1 MEQDNKQLANNPI
14 EQNQFSAKVI
24 STTSASTIK
33 EPSKVDYNSRDY
45 ISFGTDNLFPQGLAI
60 LNRRSSTHRSILNN
74 KVIYSLG
81 RGFITENNSPLEDFL
96 LSVNNR
102 RESLR
107 KVLKKLFNDW
117 YSFGNAYLEI
127 VLMPNGQP
135 MMFFH
140 KDATRAR
147 IHKDR
152 EHVIFHPDWK
162 QYEGKRKYAKTLPLY
177 PKFEKIDGFERSV
190 FHFKQYEPEFC
201 DYGIPEWVAALDA
214 AAIGY
219 KTNRWNLSRLENS
232 FQVSGVLEIVG
243 DMSAEDA
250 KKVKEDLADNF
261 SGEENVG
268 KLLSITRQFGE
279 SGSGTTF
286 TPLIQTS
293 EGEWLSLH
301 EQSDSDLIIAHN
313 WFRSLSGISDS
324 TGFDTKRIRNEYQVA
339 KNTIIGENQDAI
351 LSEIIYLINEHSG
364 IDANALKFRN
374 ESPVNL
380 IDLID
385 VNSIITVNEAREN
398 SLGFGDLNELNE
410 EGEDKGS
417 KLITEIREESMLRGQ
432 QKRTSEQQKD
442 GDTDN

>member
-1 MEQDNKQLANNPI
+1 MEKENKQLNDNSTEVKFA
-14 EQNQFSAKVI
+14 SSVV

-33 EPSKVDYNSRDY
+33 EKSKVDHNPRDY
-45 ISFGTDNLFPQGLAI
+45 VAFGDDNLFPQGLAI

-81 RGFITENNSPLEDFL
+81 RGFITEGNKDLERFVKQ
-96 LSVNNR
+96 VNNK

-107 KVLKKLFNDW
+107 KVLKKIFNDW
-117 YSFGNAYLEI
+117 YSFGNAYLEV
-127 VLMPNGQP
+127 VLVKNGEPQ
-135 MMFFH
+135 FYH
-140 KDATRAR
+140 HDATKVR

-152 EHVIFHPDWK
+152 QHVIIHPDWR
-162 QYEGKRKYAKTLPLY
+162 QYEGKKKFAKVLPLY
-177 PKFEKIDGFERSV
+177 PEFQNIDGAERAI

-201 DYGIPEWVAALDA
+201 DYGIPEWIAALDA

-232 FQVSGVLEIVG
+232 FQVSGILEIVG
-243 DMSAEDA
+243 DMSAQDM
-250 KKVKEDLADNF
+250 KKVKEDLAKNF

-268 KLLSITRQFGE
+268 KLLAITRQFSD
-279 SGSGTTF
+279 SGQGTSF

-293 EGEWLSLH
+293 DGEWLNLH
-301 EQSDSDLIIAHN
+301 EQSDSDLIISHN

-351 LSEIIYLINEHSG
+351 LSEIKYLIENHSK
-364 IDANALKFRN
+364 IDPTALSFRN
-374 ESPVNL
+374 ESPVSL

-385 VNSIITVNEAREN
+385 VNSIVTVDEAREN
-398 SLGFGDLNELNE
+398 SLGLANYHDSE
-410 EGEDKGS
+410 KGK
-417 KLITEIREESMLRGQ
+417 KLISEIREEAMDRGQ
-432 QKRTSEQQKD
+432 QKETPQTQKD

>member
-1 MEQDNKQLANNPI
+1 MEKKDKQLANNQV
-14 EQNQFSAKVI
+14 ETSFSSSVI
-24 STTSASTIK
+24 NTTSASTIK
-33 EPSKVDYNSRDY
+33 EISKVDHNPRDY
-45 ISFGTDNLFPQGLAI
+45 VSFGADNLFPQGLSI

-81 RGFITENNSPLEDFL
+81 RGFITEGNAPLEAFIKQ
-96 LSVNNR
+96 VNNN

-107 KVLKKLFNDW
+107 KVLKKIFSDW
-117 YSFGNAYLEI
+117 YSFGNAYLEV
-127 VLMPNGQP
+127 VLVPNGNPQ
-135 MMFFH
+135 FFH
-140 KDATRAR
+140 KDATKIR

-152 EHVIFHPDWK
+152 EHVIVHPDWR
-162 QYEGKRKYAKTLPLY
+162 QYEGKKRFAKTLPIY
-177 PKFEKIDGFERSV
+177 PNFEEIDGAQRAI

-201 DYGIPEWVAALDA
+201 DYGVPDWIAALDA

-232 FQVSGVLEIVG
+232 FQVSGILEIVG
-243 DMSAEDA
+243 DMSAEDM
-250 KKVKEDLADNF
+250 KKVKKDLAKEF

-268 KLLSITRQFGE
+268 KLLAITKQFSE

-293 EGEWLSLH
+293 DGEWLNLH
-301 EQSDSDLIIAHN
+301 QQSDSDLIIAHN

-351 LSEIIYLINEHSG
+351 LSEIKYLIEEYSSINPE
-364 IDANALKFRN
+364 ALSFRN
-374 ESPVNL
+374 ESPVSL

-385 VNSIITVNEAREN
+385 VNSIVTVDEAREN
-398 SLGFGDLNELNE
+398 SLGLANYHDAE
-410 EGEDKGS
+410 KGK
-417 KLITEIREESMLRGQ
+417 KLISEIREEAMDRGQ
-432 QKRTSEQQKD
+432 QRETPQTQKD